1 MSQRVVKS
9 KLSVIGAHKA
19 VFMGYPSI
27 RYAVLEQ
34 LASAD
39 LTVTALAERI
49 GSIRNSVAKSI
60 EQTHEHGVV
69 HIAGWDKRLPIYRRG
84 PGLDEP
90 RPPAEVLKAPEDK
103 PAAPVVPVLY
113 QGIEYF
119 EMADLLPGVRHFMCT
134 KLKSTLSVESCADRY
149 RKANADAPE
158 SDRYFTC
165 RNCPIGAAH
174 GGHTAPNTHKFR
186 GMTICGR
193 CHRGSTRLIGRHLC
207 ISCYNRS
214 RELVLGRN
222 AKGTAP
228 VNLASLEQRSIT
240 YRAGDVV
247 KTRVLDKTLDMEEL
261 VIAVFRDEANM
272 VTFGFKNT
280 AMDWLLDDEFDRS
293 ISDTPDDIFVTPEPV
308 TENAAVAAPIARDE
322 AMHVEHVVKPATAGF
337 DPYARIRE
345 VIEKE
350 DREVRVHSPGISR
363 RAAKKARLRA
373 RRQVRVSDMTVGLL
387 RNVEALPAP
396 APAPVP
402 VWKPDVDIL
411 NLFSGAFSPV

>member
-1 MSQRVVKS
+1 
-9 KLSVIGAHKA
+9 
-19 VFMGYPSI
+19 MGYPSI

-49 GSIRNSVAKSI
+49 GAIRNSVAKSI
-60 EQTHEHGVV
+60 EQAHEQGIV
-69 HIAGWDKRLPIYRRG
+69 HIAGWDKRVPIYRRA
-84 PGLDEP
+84 PGRDEP
-90 RPPAEVLKAPEDK
+90 RPPAEVLDAM
-103 PAAPVVPVLY
+103 PAAPVVPVLSASL
-113 QGIEYF
+113 EYF
-119 EMADLLPGVRHFMCT
+119 EMADLLPGVKHFMCT

-149 RKANADAPE
+149 KKANADAPE

-165 RNCPIGAAH
+165 RNCPIGAGH

-280 AMDWLLDDEFDRS
+280 AMDWLLGDEFDRS
-293 ISDTPDDIFVTPEPV
+293 ISDTPDDISVTPEPV
-308 TENAAVAAPIARDE
+308 TEIAAVAAPIVLDE
-322 AMHVEHVVKPATAGF
+322 AIDVECDAEPVTAGL
-337 DPYARIRE
+337 DPYSAMRE
-345 VIEKE
+345 
-350 DREVRVHSPGISR
+350 
-363 RAAKKARLRA
+363 A
-373 RRQVRVSDMTVGLL
+373 
-387 RNVEALPAP
+387 VEQQT
-396 APAPVP
+396 
-402 VWKPDVDIL
+402 
-411 NLFSGAFSPV
+411 